1 MKPVFVLGLFVVLLA
16 GCGAGPGETVRP
28 EAGRV
33 TTVPVERV
41 GRHDLT
47 RELDVAAE
55 FRPFQEVEVHAKV
68 AGYLKSI
75 AVDVGDHV
83 AAGGAGVCGGVG
95 ACDGDGAA
103 NGVGRGAVAE

>member
-1 MKPVFVLGLFVVLLA
+1 MKPAFVLGLFAVMLA

-47 RELDVAAE
+47 RELEVAAE
-55 FRPFQEVEVHAKV
+55 FRPFQEVELHAKV
-68 AGYLKSI
+68 AGYLTGP
-75 AVDVGDHV
+75 AD
-83 AAGGAGVCGGVG
+83 
-95 ACDGDGAA
+95 
-103 NGVGRGAVAE
+103 